1 MRINLADLGIGQPFY
16 KGQNTP
22 VRNCWHFSTDG
33 TYAEVLFRD
42 REDYVD
48 GMNRIY
54 LIALRYGIVIL
65 AFCLMD
71 NHVHFILYGRL
82 DDCQKFMSEYVR
94 QISSTISRRYGLSKE
109 LRTLPV
115 HYQTIGDDLYL
126 KTAICYV
133 IKNPTVAGLPYMPYD
148 YPWSS
153 GPLYFRQEDMSR
165 HCGDISGMSSRDRVR
180 VFHTKRALPDGLLV
194 RDGLILPENYV
205 AVREVEQLY
214 RTHRSFNYFLGTSRE
229 DTIESRGGAISRLSL
244 PDSEMRQHRR
254 ELSRELFGRESP
266 RMLSTTQRLRLA
278 RELRRRF
285 NSSPKQLA
293 RLVGLRLEEVE
304 GMLR

>member
-1 MRINLADLGIGQPFY
+1 MRINLADLGIGQPFS
-16 KGQNTP
+16 KGQSTP

-33 TYAEVLFRD
+33 AFAEVIFRD
-42 REDYVD
+42 REDFVD

-82 DDCQKFMSEYVR
+82 EDCQKFMSEYVR
-94 QISSTISRRYGLSKE
+94 QISSTISRRYGLTKE
-109 LRTLPV
+109 LNTLPI
-115 HYQTIGDDLYL
+115 HYQTISDDLYL

-153 GPLYFRQEDMSR
+153 GSLYFRQEALPRSGEDL
-165 HCGDISGMSSRDRVR
+165 SGMSSRDRMR
-180 VFHTKRALPDGLLV
+180 VFHTKRALPDELLV
-194 RDGLILPENYV
+194 QDGLILPENYV

-254 ELSRELFGRESP
+254 ELSRELFSRDSP
-266 RMLSTTQRLRLA
+266 RMLNTTQRLRLA

>member
-1 MRINLADLGIGQPFY
+1 MRINLADQGIGQPLY

-33 TYAEVLFRD
+33 AYAEVLFRD
-42 REDYVD
+42 RDDYVD

-82 DDCQKFMSEYVR
+82 DDCQKFMSEFVR
-94 QISSTISRRYGLSKE
+94 QISSTIARRYGLSKE

-229 DTIESRGGAISRLSL
+229 DTVESRGGFISRLSL

-304 GMLR
+304 GMLK